1 MKQGQHIYRV
11 DDIEIDP
18 SSVCLKRAGKEVHL
32 RQKTFQVLNY
42 LVEHRD
48 RLVTKE
54 ELISAIWPDTAVTD
68 NTLDQSLAEIR
79 RALGDDSRS
88 PRFIKTVPRAGYR
101 FIGLVEEIQTSDK
114 TAVLS
119 DEPHEVESKP
129 VARARSSF
137 KRPWVIGGAV
147 IIALGLVV
155 GTVVFVRQRNA
166 STRLTGTTLPQDPS
180 RQSVAVMFFENRS
193 GNEDLD
199 WLREGLADMVITG
212 LSRSKKVTV
221 LSRQQL
227 SVLLERSGQRNI
239 DRIELEKALEVAR
252 HSQAKFVVLGSFA
265 RLGQEIRIDVHLHN
279 GADGQLLTAER
290 LIVNDPAQILNQV
303 DLLSLKLAT
312 YLGASNAEPKVELSN
327 VMTKSLEAYRYYSL
341 GVEKEQAVQNPEAIA
356 LLEKAIA
363 LDPEFA
369 MAYARIGYTYVM
381 GWGRSEEGK
390 PYLEKAFKLTD
401 RLSEKDRLNIAAWYA
416 VANQDYSA
424 AIKAY
429 QEIVARYP
437 LEVEGYRR
445 LGGLLRGDNRLN
457 EALEVLKQGL
467 VIDSEAKD
475 LYNGLGGTYSD
486 LGRHDEAIAM
496 FQRYVS
502 LAPDEPN
509 AHDSLGLGYQWAGR
523 YEDAIREYERAISLK
538 PDFYI
543 SVIHLANTF
552 YQTGRYRLALQQ
564 FQRYLEIV
572 PSIVER
578 GRGYSGIAQIERAR
592 GRVDEAERAAR
603 LVLASAK
610 TGFGSMLMVALEKGD
625 LTAAQ
630 NLEEKLKQ
638 VQTKGRGARGDLRE
652 LPYYQG
658 LLELKRG
665 HANEAIEKFK
675 EVLRHRP
682 PTWNIEAY
690 EDCLAKAYL
699 DLGRLDEALS
709 EFDRILKLNPN
720 YPLVHYH
727 MAQIYERKKQ
737 MDQVRTQY
745 EHFLRVWKDAD
756 SEIPEVLVAKK
767 ALSVND

>member
-1 MKQGQHIYRV
+1 MKQNERIYRV
-11 DDIEIDP
+11 EEIEIDP
-18 SSVCLKRAGKEVHL
+18 ASVCLKHAGKELHL
-32 RQKTFQVLNY
+32 RQKTFQVFVY
-42 LVEHRD
+42 LLEHRE

-54 ELISAIWPDTAVTD
+54 ELIESIWPDTAITD

-79 RALGDDSRS
+79 RVLGDDSRK
-88 PRFIKTVPRAGYR
+88 PRFIKTIPKAGYR
-101 FIGLVEEIQTSDK
+101 FIGLVEEIQHSEPVTVLPD
-114 TAVLS
+114 TAVRVA
-119 DEPHEVESKP
+119 EVETKTRP
-129 VARARSSF
+129 WI
-137 KRPWVIGGAV
+137 KRPWVIALVGV
-147 IIALGLVV
+147 IALCIAIPGVILL
-155 GTVVFVRQRNA
+155 RKRAA
-166 STRLTGTTLPQDPS
+166 SSPLTDTTLPQDPTKRS
-180 RQSVAVMFFENRS
+180 IAVMFFDNRS
-193 GNEDLD
+193 GDEDLD
-199 WLREGLADMVITG
+199 WLREGLADMTITG
-212 LSRSKKVTV
+212 LSRSKKLTV

-227 SVLLERSGQRNI
+227 AVLLDRSGQKHLQQ
-239 DRIELEKALEVAR
+239 IELEHALQIAR
-252 HSQAKFVVLGSFA
+252 HSHANFVVLGSFA

-290 LIVNDPAQILNQV
+290 LIVNSPAQILTQV

-312 YLGASNAEPKVELSN
+312 YLGASNPEPKSELST

-363 LDPEFA
+363 LDPDFA
-369 MAYARIGYTYVM
+369 MAYARIGYTYIM
-381 GWGRSEEGK
+381 GWGRLEEGK
-390 PYLEKAFKLTD
+390 PFLEKAFKLTD

-486 LGRHDEAIAM
+486 LGRHDDAIAM

-509 AHDSLGLGYQWAGR
+509 SHDSLGMGYQWAGR
-523 YEDAIREYERAISLK
+523 YEDAIREYEQAISLK

-552 YQTGRYRLALQQ
+552 YQTGRYRQALQQ

-572 PSIVER
+572 PSVVER
-578 GRGYSGIAQIERAR
+578 GRGYSGITQIERAR
-592 GRVDEAERAAR
+592 GRFNEAERAAR
-603 LVLASAK
+603 LTIASAK
-610 TGFGSMLMVALEKGD
+610 TGFGAMLMVALEKGD
-625 LTAAQ
+625 LAAAQ
-630 NLEEKLKQ
+630 NLEEKLRQ
-638 VQTKGRGARGDLRE
+638 VQTLGRGARGDLRE

-658 LLELKRG
+658 RLELKRG
-665 HANEAIEKFK
+665 HATEAIEKFK

-682 PTWNIEAY
+682 PTWNIDTY
-690 EDCLAKAYL
+690 EDCLANAYL
-699 DLGRLDEALS
+699 ELGRLDEALT
-709 EFDRILKLNPN
+709 EYDRILKLNPN
-720 YPLVHYH
+720 YPLVHYRL
-727 MAQIYERKKQ
+727 AQIYERKNQPDKS
-737 MDQVRTQY
+737 RIEY
-745 EHFLRVWKDAD
+745 EHFLRIWKDAD
-756 SEIPEVLVAKK
+756 SDIPEVVVARK
-767 ALSVND
+767 AVSGHY